1 MNRTDMLNHRNY
13 SVEPM
18 TGADIAAVERLESEG
33 GLTHWGADCYR
44 RDIGRPEFIMLVA
57 RLQPGQAGQI
67 AGFLNAWLVADE
79 FQLNN
84 MAVSVEWRRR
94 GVGYALLETAL
105 RQARAQGAVRGVLD
119 VRAANLAAQAL
130 YQSLGFRTVGVRK
143 NYYYHPPDDALLMA
157 AQIGLQ
163 EAASPQL

>member
-1 MNRTDMLNHRNY
+1 MLNHRNY
-13 SVEPM
+13 AIEPM
-18 TGADIAAVERLESEG
+18 TGADIAAIERLESEG

-44 RDIGRPEFIMLVA
+44 RDLGRTEFILLVA
-57 RLQPGQAGQI
+57 RLQPGLAQAGEI

-84 MAVSVEWRRR
+84 LAVSAAWRRC
-94 GVGYALLETAL
+94 GIGSALLEAAL

-119 VRAANLAAQAL
+119 VRAANVAAQAL

-143 NYYYHPPDDALLMA
+143 NCYHHPSDDALLMA
-157 AQIGLQ
+157 AQLRLSGAVRPPL
-163 EAASPQL
+163 